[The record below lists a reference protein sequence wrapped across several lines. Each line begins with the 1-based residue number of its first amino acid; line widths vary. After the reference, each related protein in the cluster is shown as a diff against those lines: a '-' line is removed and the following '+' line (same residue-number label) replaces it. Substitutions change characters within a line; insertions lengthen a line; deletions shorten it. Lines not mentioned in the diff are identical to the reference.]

1 MKKKCIAILMSAVCL
16 AAAIPGTAV
25 LADGQKVVTL
35 GADLSEDQK
44 EAILRYF
51 GVYGQNIETLTITN
65 QNERDH
71 LGSYVP
77 LEQIGTHT
85 YSCALVNPTASGG
98 IQVKT
103 ANLTWVTSNMIATT
117 LSTSGVVNCE
127 VLAAAPFEVSGTG
140 ALTGILMAYESA
152 SGASLDDTK
161 KDLAT
166 QELITTTNVADN
178 IGQQEATTI
187 VNESKIQVIQ
197 GNVINQEE
205 IQTIIDEVAEEQ
217 NITLTDEDRQLIEDL
232 LEQIAQQ
239 DYDYNEMKDTLE
251 RVEANME
258 ELSQQVQQGDTSI
271 DDVQNIDISEADPD
285 VPDDSD
291 NTVTP
296 DIAAD
301 ATVINEISIDGTEM
315 PETETPETLAAD
327 SILLNTDDS
336 ALGEAV
342 VIDAT
347 NQSALAEETQP
358 DTSVE
363 TEALQTETI
372 SVVTSDSYT
381 GQEDISTDGPAV
393 SDDNIFGEDITPSE
407 GQTEVSAADEIPAAD
422 VVPAAEE
429 IFTEAPAAGEESPA
443 DIPSETEEQTS
454 SLDGAATLDSMEHIS
469 LSDMCFAPITSDVNG
484 FALQPA
490 GANELTISFPRTDLT
505 SGSGT
510 LTVFNAAD
518 SATYDTIAM
527 NDQSKVSIE
536 PLSDTELADLG
547 WSSGGKA
554 VITLNQP
561 LAQNSSYFIILSEDA
576 LMSQDGA
583 AHSEATQD
591 NLSWMIQTAANGLT
605 ITKSGASLQA
615 GTTVNGHIIVDAG
628 NVPYA
633 AISGVDTSVMS
644 FSQYEFSESADFTL
658 SLYQAGT
665 FTFQV
670 TWYDGEGNVVNTFDY
685 TVSVN

>member
-1 MKKKCIAILMSAVCL
+1 MSAVCL